1 MILAGVL
8 WGAANGNL
16 NAVTQSLID
25 SAGDAVSL
33 ALTMLGIMSFWC
45 GVLQI
50 GMNAGLIDWLTK
62 KMGPVLDFLF
72 PDVKES
78 HPARKP
84 LAVNL
89 AANLLGAGMAAT
101 PAGLEAMKALSEGN
115 RQEASNAMCTFLIL
129 NVSSLQLIPVSMI
142 AYRSQYHSAA
152 PAAVAGPALIATGCS
167 TLAAVIFCKIAEWL
181 SGRKS
186 L

>member
-16 NAVTQSLID
+16 SAVTQSLID
-25 SAGDAVSL
+25 SAGAAVSL

-45 GVLQI
+45 GILQV
-50 GMNAGLIDWLTK
+50 GMNAGLIDWFTG
-62 KMGPVLDFLF
+62 KMGPLLDFLF
-72 PDVKES
+72 PDVKDG

-89 AANLLGAGMAAT
+89 AANMLGVGMA
-101 PAGLEAMKALSEGN
+101 EAMKALAKESRG
-115 RQEASNAMCTFLIL
+115 EASNAMCTFLVL

-152 PAAVAGPALIATGCS
+152 PAAVVGPALIATGCS
-167 TLAAVIFCKIAEWL
+167 TLAAVIFCKIAEWI
-181 SGRKS
+181 SGRKG